1 MLPAVGLFIPYFPPR
16 PVVAKRTV
24 AAAEKPSNGHG
35 LQRLHRVRLPAW
47 RSEKFNPF
55 ASCVETS
62 KTRVSD
68 VSAPA

>member
-1 MLPAVGLFIPYFPPR
+1 MVFSSFLTR

-47 RSEKFNPF
+47 RSEKLNPF
-55 ASCVETS
+55 ASLRRKPIKGFRTCQHRRRRTT
-62 KTRVSD
+62 K
-68 VSAPA
+68 